1 MKLIYRLVNKNIL
14 FTKIVCIGVLFSLY
28 ANSAQ
33 ITVVGPAPAGA
44 PVNYVYNN
52 IGWNDGGGRKLNTAT
67 LQHHLSSIR
76 AAIPAGT
83 PTAIATASQNCI
95 RELSRMLLAQIP
107 AAGGI
112 GPGPHNVAGNNTPG
126 YTIAAKAGGH
136 PGRYN
141 CDDIFLACDALKE
154 HMLIHGH
161 FGYFPMFSHSDHLGV
176 SNCIISRGLFN
187 IDLTIMNRINKSQR
201 QIYNDFVRFL

>member
-14 FTKIVCIGVLFSLY
+14 FTKVICIGVLFSLY

-33 ITVVGPAPAGA
+33 VNIRGPVPTG
-44 PVNYVYNN
+44 VIGVNLGNYVYNN

-83 PTAIATASQNCI
+83 SAAIATANQNCI

-107 AAGGI
+107 AAGG
-112 GPGPHNVAGNNTPG
+112 
-126 YTIAAKAGGH
+126 
-136 PGRYN
+136 
-141 CDDIFLACDALKE
+141 
-154 HMLIHGH
+154 
-161 FGYFPMFSHSDHLGV
+161 
-176 SNCIISRGLFN
+176 
-187 IDLTIMNRINKSQR
+187 
-201 QIYNDFVRFL
+201 